1 MYAKSLKKTA
11 QNTPHPQFLHILKHF
26 LHILKVAGKRRQTKT
41 RFQSAE
47 RERLRSTKCKVAG
60 KRRQTKTRFQS
71 AKRERLRSTKMQSRG
86 PENVNVNG

>member
-1 MYAKSLKKTA
+1 MKLYSPDSLST
-11 QNTPHPQFLHILKHF
+11 QILHILKQF

-47 RERLRSTKCKVAG
+47 RERLRSTK
-60 KRRQTKTRFQS
+60 
-71 AKRERLRSTKMQSRG
+71 MQSRG